1 MGSDIHT
8 IVIGAGISGI
18 TAALEIARAG
28 HPVLVLEAADY
39 IGGRIK
45 TTSIKGQNGDDLYFE
60 EGASQINGYSAH
72 NPITTLVEKT

>member
-45 TTSIKGQNGDDLYFE
+45 MTSIKR
-60 EGASQINGYSAH
+60 
-72 NPITTLVEKT
+72 

>member
-28 HPVLVLEAADY
+28 HPVLVLEATDY

-45 TTSIKGQNGDDLYFE
+45 TTSIKRQNGDEFYFE

>member
-45 TTSIKGQNGDDLYFE
+45 TTSIKG
-60 EGASQINGYSAH
+60 
-72 NPITTLVEKT
+72 

>member
-18 TAALEIARAG
+18 TAALQIARAG
-28 HPVLVLEAADY
+28 HPVLVLEAGEY

-45 TTSIKGQNGDDLYFE
+45 TSAIKIQNGDELYFE
-60 EGASQINGYSAH
+60 EGAS
-72 NPITTLVEKT
+72 

>member
-45 TTSIKGQNGDDLYFE
+45 TTTIKR
-60 EGASQINGYSAH
+60 
-72 NPITTLVEKT
+72 